1 MQNETPAELKE
12 KIARWSEKDN
22 PFRQFLSRIADKWSL
37 LVVIVLSR
45 KPGHRCRFSELKR
58 DIPGISQRMLT
69 TTLRNLEQDG
79 LVTRHFFSEIPP
91 RVEYELTP
99 LGVSL
104 RGAVKSLFDWL
115 RENWPAAQK
124 FREQH
129 APKEGEGKDSGSK

>member
-129 APKEGEGKDSGSK
+129 ATTEGEGKDSGSR